1 MPLSIWSLCCYV
13 YFLKI
18 YYPFAL
24 PFLSSA
30 WWDWPLT
37 QLTNHCLSV
46 LWHLT
51 RKIVPKMTYNT
62 VPYYLCFYI
71 FHYLLLEN
79 VVVYFQAVDCYKKSL
94 QLLSSKQG
102 DGVVDTLNMSVS
114 WDLSSVYFTM
124 ATYLQDFAPVS
135 SYAQQQVLSLFK
147 LELFMFLPGQSGR

>member
-1 MPLSIWSLCCYV
+1 
-13 YFLKI
+13 
-18 YYPFAL
+18 
-24 PFLSSA
+24 
-30 WWDWPLT
+30 
-37 QLTNHCLSV
+37 
-46 LWHLT
+46 
-51 RKIVPKMTYNT
+51 
-62 VPYYLCFYI
+62 
-71 FHYLLLEN
+71 LEN